1 MNDHEHES
9 TAAPSGGELAEYAVS
24 AATGLGI
31 LILALAPLAIPFLV
45 LTAVFVL
52 PLLLIP
58 LVLGLIG
65 AIVASPVLLVR
76 RLGRRLR
83 HQVAATG
90 GRPTSVAT
98 GFALRSE
105 VGRPGRR

>member
-9 TAAPSGGELAEYAVS
+9 STAPSGGELAEYAVS
-24 AATGLGI
+24 ATTGLGI

-58 LVLGLIG
+58 LALGLIG
-65 AIVASPVLLVR
+65 AIVAAPFLLVR
-76 RLGRRLR
+76 RLRRR
-83 HQVAATG
+83 HRPETRTTPRG
-90 GRPTSVAT
+90 GAVRRSV
-98 GFALRSE
+98 
-105 VGRPGRR
+105 VPRRAIE